1 MKTKNLEKNNLVLL
15 IFIFGVFL
23 FYNQSC
29 DGVVF
34 LEYINLKFFDNQT
47 SSETYFTV
55 QLVNETAQNRFCYF
69 TISDSYFDVYE
80 SKYLFYTYF
89 PRTARTIIQQL
100 LIFYIIFKIIIKNR
114 NDFEFKSIF
123 EIKFISTYLIGLI
136 LSYSLISNTTSFFS
150 EQLMLNIFI
159 IFSFFKSIIAFSAAK
174 TRNSSFLILL
184 LMCYPFTSTGLGI
197 PWFYDFIIY
206 YVLFLI
212 IQNQSHYLKN
222 KKFIFLTFVLSAS
235 ILHPLVNSPSLE
247 TLIVDKK
254 ITVNENNIN
263 QLLDSEYTY
272 LEAADLESIIYSQGQ
287 LSNEEFE
294 QEVYDLSRNVKEVT
308 YPHRWKFM
316 VSPMPDT
323 KFHLPAL
330 IWYLALL
337 VLFFDITN
345 SFKNSD
351 EYEIKN
357 ILQKAANVLIFYQL
371 LSLFFGVNK
380 FFNSFSNL
388 FFLNRNSELITFGE
402 IQTWRGVADHYEVF
416 SNFQVFCF
424 FFFMIN
430 YFLNKNFKNF
440 IFIFFP
446 ILTAVLSQSRWSVLI
461 IFLILFLSLLL
472 NVKNYLIELT
482 SLIIFTILVLQ
493 FVPVFERSDPFFD
506 VNTNRDYQSTSL
518 EDSNDLIGF
527 EIISDPLNRTAPWT
541 MFYKGY
547 KPDVLSLIFGNGPG
561 AYLNLVKNTDAEIT
575 SGPHSSVLQIL
586 NKFGLL
592 NLLVLAFFLIRYVF
606 NIMKTKLSFYS
617 FIFALVIGL
626 LISFEIKTDS
636 LMIMDGVYIFGFNL
650 VLIYLIGKLFEE
662 RIQKF

>member
-1 MKTKNLEKNNLVLL
+1 MKTKSLEKNNLVLL
-15 IFIFGVFL
+15 IFIFGTFL

-100 LIFYIIFKIIIKNR
+100 LIFYIVFKIIIKNR
-114 NDFEFKSIF
+114 NDFEFKNIF
-123 EIKFISTYLIGLI
+123 EIKFVLVYLIGLI
-136 LSYSLISNTTSFFS
+136 ISYSLISNTTNFFS

-159 IFSFFKSIIAFSAAK
+159 IFSFFKSIVAFLAAK

-212 IQNQSHYLKN
+212 IQNQSQYLKN
-222 KKFIFLTFVLSAS
+222 KKLIFLTFALSAS
-235 ILHPLVNSPSLE
+235 ILYPLVNSPSLE
-247 TLIVDKK
+247 TLIVEKK

-287 LSNEEFE
+287 LSNDEFE
-294 QEVYDLSRNVKEVT
+294 LEVYDLSRNVKEVT
-308 YPHRWKFM
+308 YPHRWKYM

-345 SFKNSD
+345 TFKNSD
-351 EYEIKN
+351 KFEIRN

-430 YFLNKNFKNF
+430 YFLNKNIKNF

-446 ILTAVLSQSRWSVLI
+446 ILTAVLSQSRWSVLV
-461 IFLILFLSLLL
+461 IFLILFLLLFL
-472 NVKNYLIELT
+472 NAKKYLIELT
-482 SLIIFTILVLQ
+482 SLIIFTTLVLQ

-506 VNTNRDYQSTSL
+506 INTNRDYQSISL
-518 EDSNDLIGF
+518 EESNDLIGF

-541 MFYKGY
+541 MFYEGY
-547 KPDVLSLIFGNGPG
+547 KPDVLSFIFGNGPG

-592 NLLVLAFFLIRYVF
+592 NLLVLVFFLIRYVF

-617 FIFALVIGL
+617 FIFAIVIGL

>member
-1 MKTKNLEKNNLVLL
+1 MQTKSLEKNNLVLL
-15 IFIFGVFL
+15 IFIFGAFL

-100 LIFYIIFKIIIKNR
+100 LIFYIVFKIIIKNR
-114 NDFEFKSIF
+114 NDFEFKNIF
-123 EIKFISTYLIGLI
+123 EIKFVLVYLIGLI
-136 LSYSLISNTTSFFS
+136 LSYSLISNTTNFFS

-159 IFSFFKSIIAFSAAK
+159 IFSFFKSIVAFLASK

-212 IQNQSHYLKN
+212 IQNQSQYLKN
-222 KKFIFLTFVLSAS
+222 KTLIFLTFALSAS

-247 TLIVDKK
+247 TLIVEKK

-272 LEAADLESIIYSQGQ
+272 LEAVDLESIIYSQGL

-294 QEVYDLSRNVKEVT
+294 LEVYDLSRNVKEVT
-308 YPHRWKFM
+308 YPHRWKYM

-345 SFKNSD
+345 TFKNSD
-351 EYEIKN
+351 KFEIRN

-430 YFLNKNFKNF
+430 YFLNKNIKNF

-446 ILTAVLSQSRWSVLI
+446 ILTAVLSQSRWSVLV
-461 IFLILFLSLLL
+461 IFLILFLLLFL
-472 NVKNYLIELT
+472 NAKKYLIELT

-506 VNTNRDYQSTSL
+506 INTNRDYQSISF
-518 EDSNDLIGF
+518 EESNDLIGF

-541 MFYKGY
+541 MFYEGY
-547 KPDVLSLIFGNGPG
+547 KPDVLSFIFGNGPG

-592 NLLVLAFFLIRYVF
+592 NLLVLVFFLIRYVF
-606 NIMKTKLSFYS
+606 NIMKTKFSFYS
-617 FIFALVIGL
+617 FIFAIVIGL

>member
-1 MKTKNLEKNNLVLL
+1 MKTKSLEKNYLVLL
-15 IFIFGVFL
+15 FIFGAFL

-100 LIFYIIFKIIIKNR
+100 LIFYIVFKIIIKNR
-114 NDFEFKSIF
+114 NDFEFKNIF
-123 EIKFISTYLIGLI
+123 EIKFVLVYLIGLI
-136 LSYSLISNTTSFFS
+136 LSYSLISNTTNFFS

-159 IFSFFKSIIAFSAAK
+159 IFSFFKSIVAYLASK

-206 YVLFLI
+206 YVLFSI
-212 IQNQSHYLKN
+212 IQNQSQYLKN
-222 KKFIFLTFVLSAS
+222 KTLIFLTFALSAS

-247 TLIVDKK
+247 TLIVEKK

-272 LEAADLESIIYSQGQ
+272 LEAVDLESIIYSQGL

-294 QEVYDLSRNVKEVT
+294 LEVYDLSRNVKEVT
-308 YPHRWKFM
+308 YPHRWKYM

-345 SFKNSD
+345 TFKNSD
-351 EYEIKN
+351 MYEIKN

-430 YFLNKNFKNF
+430 YFLNKNIKNF

-446 ILTAVLSQSRWSVLI
+446 ILTAVLSQSRWSVLV
-461 IFLILFLSLLL
+461 IFLILFLLLFL
-472 NVKNYLIELT
+472 NAKKYLIELT

-506 VNTNRDYQSTSL
+506 VNTNRENHSVSL
-518 EDSNDLIGF
+518 EESNDLIGF

-541 MFYKGY
+541 MFYEGY
-547 KPDVLSLIFGNGPG
+547 KPDVLSFIFGNGPG
-561 AYLNLVKNTDAEIT
+561 AYLNLVKNTDTEIT

-592 NLLVLAFFLIRYVF
+592 NLLVLVFFLIRYVF
-606 NIMKTKLSFYS
+606 NIMKTKFSFYS
-617 FIFALVIGL
+617 FIFAIVIGL

>member
-1 MKTKNLEKNNLVLL
+1 MKTKSLERNNLVLL

-34 LEYINLKFFDNQT
+34 FEYINLKFFYNQT

-55 QLVNETAQNRFCYF
+55 QLVNETTQNRFCYF

-80 SKYLFYTYF
+80 SRYLFYTYF

-114 NDFEFKSIF
+114 NDFQLKNIF
-123 EIKFISTYLIGLI
+123 EIKFISIYLIGLI
-136 LSYSLISNTTSFFS
+136 ISYSLINNTTSFFS

-159 IFSFFKSIIAFSAAK
+159 IFSFFKSIIAFLAAK

-212 IQNQSHYLKN
+212 IHNQSQYLKN
-222 KKFIFLTFVLSAS
+222 KKFIFLTFALSAS

-247 TLIVDKK
+247 TMIVDKK

-272 LEAADLESIIYSQGQ
+272 LEAVDLESIIYSQGQ

-316 VSPMPDT
+316 VSPMPDAR
-323 KFHLPAL
+323 FHLPAL

-351 EYEIKN
+351 EYEIKKM
-357 ILQKAANVLIFYQL
+357 LQKAANFLIFYQL

-472 NVKNYLIELT
+472 NGKNYLIELT

-561 AYLNLVKNTDAEIT
+561 AYLNLVKDTDAEIT

-592 NLLVLAFFLIRYVF
+592 NLLVLVFFLIRYVF

>member
-1 MKTKNLEKNNLVLL
+1 MKTKGLEKNNLVLL

-29 DGVVF
+29 EEFVF

-55 QLVNETAQNRFCYF
+55 QLVNETSQKRFCYF

-114 NDFEFKSIF
+114 NDFEFKNIF
-123 EIKFISTYLIGLI
+123 EIKFISIYLIGLI

-159 IFSFFKSIIAFSAAK
+159 IFSFFKCIVAFSAAK
-174 TRNSSFLILL
+174 TKNSSFLILL

-212 IQNQSHYLKN
+212 IQNQSQYLKN
-222 KKFIFLTFVLSAS
+222 KKFIFLTIALSSS
-235 ILHPLVNSPSLE
+235 ILHPLINSPSLE

-263 QLLDSEYTY
+263 QLLDNEYTY
-272 LEAADLESIIYSQGQ
+272 LEEVDLESIIYSQGQ

-316 VSPMPDT
+316 VSPMPDA

-345 SFKNSD
+345 SFKNS
-351 EYEIKN
+351 EKYEIKN

-440 IFIFFP
+440 IFILFP
-446 ILTAVLSQSRWSVLI
+446 ILTAVLSQSRWSVLV

-472 NVKNYLIELT
+472 NFKNYLIELT
-482 SLIIFTILVLQ
+482 LLIIFTILILQ

-518 EDSNDLIGF
+518 EESNDLIGF

-547 KPDVLSLIFGNGPG
+547 KPDVLSFIFGNGPG

-592 NLLVLAFFLIRYVF
+592 NLLVLVFFLIRYVF

-650 VLIYLIGKLFEE
+650 VLIYLIGKLYEE
-662 RIQKF
+662 RI

>member
-1 MKTKNLEKNNLVLL
+1 MKTKSLEKNNLVLL

-100 LIFYIIFKIIIKNR
+100 LIFYIVFKIIIKNR
-114 NDFEFKSIF
+114 NDFEFKNIF
-123 EIKFISTYLIGLI
+123 EIKFVLVYLIGLI
-136 LSYSLISNTTSFFS
+136 LSYSLISNTTNFFS

-159 IFSFFKSIIAFSAAK
+159 IFSFFKSIVAFLASK

-212 IQNQSHYLKN
+212 IQNQSQYLKN
-222 KKFIFLTFVLSAS
+222 KTLIFLTFALSAS

-247 TLIVDKK
+247 TLIVEKK

-272 LEAADLESIIYSQGQ
+272 LEAVDLESIIYSQGL

-294 QEVYDLSRNVKEVT
+294 LEVYDLSRNVKEVT
-308 YPHRWKFM
+308 YPHRWKYM

-345 SFKNSD
+345 TFKNSD
-351 EYEIKN
+351 KYEIKN
-357 ILQKAANVLIFYQL
+357 ILQKAANVVIFYQL
-371 LSLFFGVNK
+371 LSLFFGVSK

-430 YFLNKNFKNF
+430 YFLNKNIKNF

-446 ILTAVLSQSRWSVLI
+446 ILTAVLSQSRWSVLV
-461 IFLILFLSLLL
+461 IFLILFLLLFL
-472 NVKNYLIELT
+472 NAKKYLIELT

-506 VNTNRDYQSTSL
+506 INTNRDYQSISF
-518 EDSNDLIGF
+518 EESNDLIGF

-541 MFYKGY
+541 MFYEGY
-547 KPDVLSLIFGNGPG
+547 KPDVLSFIFGNGPG

-592 NLLVLAFFLIRYVF
+592 NLLVLVFFLIRYVF

-617 FIFALVIGL
+617 FIFAIVIGL

>member
-1 MKTKNLEKNNLVLL
+1 MKTKSLEKNNLVLL

-114 NDFEFKSIF
+114 NDFEFKNIF
-123 EIKFISTYLIGLI
+123 EFKFISVYLIGLI

-159 IFSFFKSIIAFSAAK
+159 IFSFFKGIVAFLAAK
-174 TRNSSFLILL
+174 TGNSSLLILL

-272 LEAADLESIIYSQGQ
+272 LEAVDLESIIYSQNQ

-430 YFLNKNFKNF
+430 YFLNKNIKNF

-446 ILTAVLSQSRWSVLI
+446 ILTAVLSQSRWSVLV
-461 IFLILFLSLLL
+461 IFLILFLLLLL
-472 NVKNYLIELT
+472 NAKKYLIELT

-506 VNTNRDYQSTSL
+506 INTNRDYQSISL
-518 EDSNDLIGF
+518 EESNDLIGF

-592 NLLVLAFFLIRYVF
+592 NLLVLAFLLIRYVF
-606 NIMKTKLSFYS
+606 NIMKTKLSLYS
-617 FIFALVIGL
+617 FIFALVVGL

-650 VLIYLIGKLFEE
+650 VLIHLIGKLFEE
-662 RIQKF
+662 RI

>member
-1 MKTKNLEKNNLVLL
+1 MQTKSLEKNNLVLL
-15 IFIFGVFL
+15 IFIFGAFL

-100 LIFYIIFKIIIKNR
+100 LIFYIVFKIIIKNR
-114 NDFEFKSIF
+114 NDFEFKNIF
-123 EIKFISTYLIGLI
+123 EIKFVLVYLIGLI
-136 LSYSLISNTTSFFS
+136 LSYSLISNTTNFFS

-159 IFSFFKSIIAFSAAK
+159 IFSFSKSIVAFLAAK

-212 IQNQSHYLKN
+212 IQNQSQYLKN
-222 KKFIFLTFVLSAS
+222 KKLIFLTFALSAS

-247 TLIVDKK
+247 TLIVEKK

-287 LSNEEFE
+287 LSNDEFE
-294 QEVYDLSRNVKEVT
+294 LEVYDLSRNVKEVT
-308 YPHRWKFM
+308 YPHRWKYM

-345 SFKNSD
+345 TFKNSD
-351 EYEIKN
+351 KFEIRN

-430 YFLNKNFKNF
+430 YFLNKNIKNF

-446 ILTAVLSQSRWSVLI
+446 ILTAVLSQSRWSVLV
-461 IFLILFLSLLL
+461 IFLILFLLLFL
-472 NVKNYLIELT
+472 NAKKYLIELT
-482 SLIIFTILVLQ
+482 SLIIFTTLVLQ

-506 VNTNRDYQSTSL
+506 INTNRDYQSISL
-518 EDSNDLIGF
+518 EESNDLIGF
-527 EIISDPLNRTAPWT
+527 EIISDPLIRTAPWT
-541 MFYKGY
+541 MFYEGY
-547 KPDVLSLIFGNGPG
+547 KPDVLSFIFGNGPG

-592 NLLVLAFFLIRYVF
+592 NLLVLVFFLIRYVF

-617 FIFALVIGL
+617 FIFAIVIGL

-662 RIQKF
+662 RIQKL

>member
-1 MKTKNLEKNNLVLL
+1 MKTKSLEKNNLVLL
-15 IFIFGVFL
+15 IFIFGAFL
-23 FYNQSC
+23 FYYQSC

-47 SSETYFTV
+47 SSETYFTA

-69 TISDSYFDVYE
+69 TISESYFDVYE

-114 NDFEFKSIF
+114 NDFELKNIF
-123 EIKFISTYLIGLI
+123 EIKFISIYLIGLI

-159 IFSFFKSIIAFSAAK
+159 IFSFFKSIIAFLAAK

-212 IQNQSHYLKN
+212 IHNQSQYLKN
-222 KKFIFLTFVLSAS
+222 KKFIFLTFALSAS
-235 ILHPLVNSPSLE
+235 ILHPLINSPSLE
-247 TLIVDKK
+247 TMIVDKK

-272 LEAADLESIIYSQGQ
+272 LEAVDLESIIYSQGQ

-323 KFHLPAL
+323 RFHFPAL

-337 VLFFDITN
+337 VLFFDIIN

-351 EYEIKN
+351 EYVIKN
-357 ILQKAANVLIFYQL
+357 MLQKAANVLIFYQL

-424 FFFMIN
+424 CFFMIN

-446 ILTAVLSQSRWSVLI
+446 ISTAVLSQSRWSVLVVI
-461 IFLILFLSLLL
+461 LILFLSLLL
-472 NVKNYLIELT
+472 NVKNYFIEIT
-482 SLIIFTILVLQ
+482 SLIIFTILILQ

-506 VNTNRDYQSTSL
+506 VNTNREYQSMSL
-518 EDSNDLIGF
+518 EESSDLIGF

-561 AYLNLVKNTDAEIT
+561 AYLNLVKDTDAEIT

-592 NLLVLAFFLIRYVF
+592 NLLVLAFFLIKYVF
-606 NIMKTKLSFYS
+606 NIMKTKLSLYS

>member
-1 MKTKNLEKNNLVLL
+1 MKTKSLEKNNLVLL
-15 IFIFGVFL
+15 IFIFGAFL

-55 QLVNETAQNRFCYF
+55 QLVNETSQNRFCYF

-100 LIFYIIFKIIIKNR
+100 LIFYIVFKIITKNR
-114 NDFEFKSIF
+114 NDFELKNIF
-123 EIKFISTYLIGLI
+123 EIKFVLVYLIGLI
-136 LSYSLISNTTSFFS
+136 LSYSLISNTTNFFS
-150 EQLMLNIFI
+150 EQLMLNLFI
-159 IFSFFKSIIAFSAAK
+159 IFSFFKSILAFLAAN
-174 TRNSSFLILL
+174 TRNSSFFILL

-212 IQNQSHYLKN
+212 IQNQSQYLKN
-222 KKFIFLTFVLSAS
+222 KKLIFLTFALSAS

-247 TLIVDKK
+247 TLIVEKK

-272 LEAADLESIIYSQGQ
+272 LEELDLESIIYSQDQ

-294 QEVYDLSRNVKEVT
+294 LEVYDLSRNVKEVT
-308 YPHRWKFM
+308 YPHRWKYM
-316 VSPMPDT
+316 VSPMPDA

-337 VLFFDITN
+337 ILFFDITN
-345 SFKNSD
+345 TFKNSD
-351 EYEIKN
+351 KYEIKN
-357 ILQKAANVLIFYQL
+357 TLQKAANFLIFYQL

-430 YFLNKNFKNF
+430 YFLNKNIKNF

-446 ILTAVLSQSRWSVLI
+446 ILTAVLSQSRWSVLV
-461 IFLILFLSLLL
+461 IFLILFLLLFL
-472 NVKNYLIELT
+472 NAKKYLIELT

-506 VNTNRDYQSTSL
+506 INTNRDYQSISL
-518 EDSNDLIGF
+518 EESNDLIGF

-541 MFYKGY
+541 MFYEGY
-547 KPDVLSLIFGNGPG
+547 NPDVLSFIFGNGPG

-575 SGPHSSVLQIL
+575 SGPHSSILQIL

-592 NLLVLAFFLIRYVF
+592 NLLVLLFFLIRYVF
-606 NIMKTKLSFYS
+606 NIMKTNLSFYS
-617 FIFALVIGL
+617 FIFAIVIGL

-662 RIQKF
+662 RVQKF

>member
-1 MKTKNLEKNNLVLL
+1 MKTKSLEKNNLVLL

-100 LIFYIIFKIIIKNR
+100 LIFYIVFKIIIKNR
-114 NDFEFKSIF
+114 NDFEFKNIF
-123 EIKFISTYLIGLI
+123 EIKFVLVYLIGLI
-136 LSYSLISNTTSFFS
+136 LSYSLISNTTNFFS

-159 IFSFFKSIIAFSAAK
+159 IFSFFKSIVAFLASK

-212 IQNQSHYLKN
+212 IQNQSQYLKN
-222 KKFIFLTFVLSAS
+222 KTLIFLTFALSAS

-247 TLIVDKK
+247 TLIVEKK

-272 LEAADLESIIYSQGQ
+272 LEAVDLESIIYSQGL

-294 QEVYDLSRNVKEVT
+294 LEVYDLSRNVKEVT
-308 YPHRWKFM
+308 YPHRWKYM

-345 SFKNSD
+345 TFKNSD
-351 EYEIKN
+351 KYEIKN
-357 ILQKAANVLIFYQL
+357 ILQKAANVVIFYQL
-371 LSLFFGVNK
+371 LSLFFGVSK

-430 YFLNKNFKNF
+430 YFLNKNIKNF

-446 ILTAVLSQSRWSVLI
+446 ILTAVLSQSRWSVLV
-461 IFLILFLSLLL
+461 IFLILFLLLFL
-472 NVKNYLIELT
+472 NAKKYLIELT

-506 VNTNRDYQSTSL
+506 INTNRDYQSISF
-518 EDSNDLIGF
+518 EESNDLIGF

-541 MFYKGY
+541 MFYEGY
-547 KPDVLSLIFGNGPG
+547 KPDVLSFIFGNGPG

-592 NLLVLAFFLIRYVF
+592 NLLVLVFFLIRYVF
-606 NIMKTKLSFYS
+606 NIMKTKFSFYS
-617 FIFALVIGL
+617 FIFAIVIGL

>member
-1 MKTKNLEKNNLVLL
+1 MKTKSLEKNYLVLL
-15 IFIFGVFL
+15 FIFGAFL

-100 LIFYIIFKIIIKNR
+100 LIFYIVFKIIIKNR
-114 NDFEFKSIF
+114 NDFEFKNIF
-123 EIKFISTYLIGLI
+123 EIKFVLVYLIGLI
-136 LSYSLISNTTSFFS
+136 LSYSLISNTTNFFS

-159 IFSFFKSIIAFSAAK
+159 IFSFFKSIVAYLASK

-206 YVLFLI
+206 YVLFSI
-212 IQNQSHYLKN
+212 IQNQSQYLKN
-222 KKFIFLTFVLSAS
+222 KTLIFLTFALSAS

-247 TLIVDKK
+247 TLIVEKK

-272 LEAADLESIIYSQGQ
+272 LEAVDLESIIYSQGL

-294 QEVYDLSRNVKEVT
+294 LEVYDLSRNVKEVT
-308 YPHRWKFM
+308 YPHRWKYM

-345 SFKNSD
+345 TFKNSD
-351 EYEIKN
+351 MYEIKN

-371 LSLFFGVNK
+371 LSLFFGVSK

-430 YFLNKNFKNF
+430 YFLNKNIKNF

-446 ILTAVLSQSRWSVLI
+446 ILTAVLSQSRWSVLV
-461 IFLILFLSLLL
+461 IFLILFLLLFL
-472 NVKNYLIELT
+472 NAKKYLIELT

-506 VNTNRDYQSTSL
+506 VNTNRENHSVSL
-518 EDSNDLIGF
+518 EESNDLIGF

-541 MFYKGY
+541 MFYEGY
-547 KPDVLSLIFGNGPG
+547 KPDVLSFIFGNGPG
-561 AYLNLVKNTDAEIT
+561 AYLNLVKNTDTEIT

-592 NLLVLAFFLIRYVF
+592 NLLVLVFFLIRYVF
-606 NIMKTKLSFYS
+606 NIMKTKFSFYS
-617 FIFALVIGL
+617 FIFAIVIGL